1 MKKICLLLISLFL
14 LLLTSC
20 QEDEIGQGTQLQKG
34 RTLFTVSL
42 SEPVVSTR
50 AGWGEPGSEPIENL
64 HVLVFDENGFF
75 VANSKAE
82 IKEQNASGG
91 TFAVNLPV
99 SNNLRRLH
107 FVANY
112 DEESYGAYSS
122 TDSESSV
129 VGAMTTSNEEGAYWG
144 MVEVGYIPDQSEG
157 WNLGQTV
164 SLVRNFAK
172 ITLNSTAVGG
182 SFVAEGYA
190 IFNTS
195 SSGLVA
201 PYNPENGTFADCVT
215 PTDYVDF
222 VEKNTDYEGVTQGEI
237 NENAPTDFI
246 SLGQSVYVYE
256 RNQDNSDI
264 PTSLIVKGA
273 YNGTTC
279 YYKLDI
285 VSFNADTYETTTYNL
300 YRNFHYNINI
310 TNVRSAG
317 YATIEEAMAAAA
329 SNNLSASIQVSNVK
343 EISDGNY
350 TLGVSLMDTLIV
362 TSDPLEITYH
372 YKGREGDLTSTE
384 QVKVNFE
391 RNENAFSSIT
401 YEKGI
406 ITLTP
411 VASLPEIMETQEIV
425 VATESG
431 LNRRIVVRVRKPY
444 KFVATDCQQRV
455 KEEIQAPFT
464 FIMELPSE
472 MPSSIFPITLQL
484 DLEKNTLYPD
494 ASRNLM
500 PVKLTGNRDYVYDLK
515 VDYNTYRQNRT
526 IYCHFK
532 SNTASSATSIVAK
545 GKYFEES
552 EEESF
557 INEDPLD
564 FSNIT
569 FNGVAY
575 NSTNPA
581 PTIPFGTGQTGT
593 LQFRMN
599 LLPDESVRI
608 FTRYLTEPVTDTGKI
623 RAELNSEGSV
633 VCYLYEPLSA
643 TTPVQIIR
651 FKSKGEIAAE
661 TIELFSEYYA
671 PLLIPYTNPYVNVLF
686 TYGNDDTPV
695 RNGVV
700 KVYTDKYYQNYTADL
715 AATDTRG
722 KTVMRSF
729 AGNTRETTLYF
740 LYTAGQTSY
749 RGEALVGDLIDQ
761 GDSSKGGEITIN
773 LKVR

>member
-300 YRNFHYNINI
+300 YRNF
-310 TNVRSAG
+310 
-317 YATIEEAMAAAA
+317 
-329 SNNLSASIQVSNVK
+329 L
-343 EISDGNY
+343 
-350 TLGVSLMDTLIV
+350 
-362 TSDPLEITYH
+362 
-372 YKGREGDLTSTE
+372 
-384 QVKVNFE
+384 
-391 RNENAFSSIT
+391 
-401 YEKGI
+401 
-406 ITLTP
+406 
-411 VASLPEIMETQEIV
+411 
-425 VATESG
+425 
-431 LNRRIVVRVRKPY
+431 
-444 KFVATDCQQRV
+444 
-455 KEEIQAPFT
+455 
-464 FIMELPSE
+464 
-472 MPSSIFPITLQL
+472 
-484 DLEKNTLYPD
+484 LYILWHSP
-494 ASRNLM
+494 
-500 PVKLTGNRDYVYDLK
+500 
-515 VDYNTYRQNRT
+515 
-526 IYCHFK
+526 
-532 SNTASSATSIVAK
+532 
-545 GKYFEES
+545 
-552 EEESF
+552 
-557 INEDPLD
+557 
-564 FSNIT
+564 
-569 FNGVAY
+569 
-575 NSTNPA
+575 
-581 PTIPFGTGQTGT
+581 
-593 LQFRMN
+593 
-599 LLPDESVRI
+599 
-608 FTRYLTEPVTDTGKI
+608 
-623 RAELNSEGSV
+623 
-633 VCYLYEPLSA
+633 
-643 TTPVQIIR
+643 
-651 FKSKGEIAAE
+651 
-661 TIELFSEYYA
+661 
-671 PLLIPYTNPYVNVLF
+671 
-686 TYGNDDTPV
+686 
-695 RNGVV
+695 
-700 KVYTDKYYQNYTADL
+700 
-715 AATDTRG
+715 
-722 KTVMRSF
+722 
-729 AGNTRETTLYF
+729 
-740 LYTAGQTSY
+740 
-749 RGEALVGDLIDQ
+749 
-761 GDSSKGGEITIN
+761 
-773 LKVR
+773 